1 MALEGLVCSQVRHS
15 ECPQGCVPFGFRF
28 YSMHVWVV
36 SEDKW
41 CSVCGALLGSWL
53 KSFGLGDVRNSVY
66 GRLYG
71 VW

>member
-1 MALEGLVCSQVRHS
+1 MYLVSDFSCCRIFLKFQRKIV
-15 ECPQGCVPFGFRF
+15 F

-36 SEDKW
+36 NEDKW
-41 CSVCGALLGSWL
+41 CSFCGALLGFWL
-53 KSFGLGDVRNSVY
+53 KSFGLGDFRNSVY

>member
-1 MALEGLVCSQVRHS
+1 MLWDFLEIS
-15 ECPQGCVPFGFRF
+15 EESAF
-28 YSMHVWVV
+28 YLMHVWVV

-41 CSVCGALLGSWL
+41 CSFCGALLGSWL
-53 KSFGLGDVRNSVY
+53 KSFGLGDFRNSVY

>member
-1 MALEGLVCSQVRHS
+1 MLWDFLEIS
-15 ECPQGCVPFGFRF
+15 EENAF

-41 CSVCGALLGSWL
+41 CSFCGALLGSWL
-53 KSFGLGDVRNSVY
+53 KSFGLGDFKNSVY
-66 GRLYG
+66 GRLYC